1 MTAIPRSGSSRAADP
16 VVRREVV
23 FSGRVQ
29 GVGFRATFQRHA
41 EDAAVRGWVRNEPD
55 GTVRAHLLGPAQAV
69 DRVILRVRGS
79 FGSSIGDIVEVE
91 PDSLEEFRS
100 FRIVRN

>member
-1 MTAIPRSGSSRAADP
+1 MTDGPPPGSSPPADS

-29 GVGFRATFQRHA
+29 GVGFRATLRRLA
-41 EDAAVRGWVRNEPD
+41 EDAAIRGWVRNEPD
-55 GTVRAHLLGPAQAV
+55 GTVRAHLLGTARAM
-69 DRVILRVRGS
+69 DRAIRRVRDS
-79 FGSSIGDIVEVE
+79 FGSGILDIVEVE
-91 PDSLEEFRS
+91 PSSLEEFRS